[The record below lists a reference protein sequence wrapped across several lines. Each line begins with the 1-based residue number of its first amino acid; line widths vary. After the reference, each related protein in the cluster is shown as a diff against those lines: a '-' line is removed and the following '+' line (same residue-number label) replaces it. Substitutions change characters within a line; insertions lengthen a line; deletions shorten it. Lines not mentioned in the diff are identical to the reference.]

1 VPLPSFRRDQLA
13 VMLGIAAGVALLV
26 VVRLLVFFF

>member
-13 VMLGIAAGVALLV
+13 VMLGIAAVVALLI
-26 VVRLLVFFF
+26 VVRLIVFYF